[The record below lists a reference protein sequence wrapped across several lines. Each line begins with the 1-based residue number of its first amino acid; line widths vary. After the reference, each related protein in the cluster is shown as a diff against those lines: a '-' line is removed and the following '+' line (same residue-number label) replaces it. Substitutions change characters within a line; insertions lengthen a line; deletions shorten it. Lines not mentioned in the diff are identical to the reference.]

1 MDNGGFSIQ
10 DAMRFANSDAG
21 KQLFALLQQ
30 TRSQELNSAMEQAS
44 KGDMAKTKAAMQSLI
59 DDPRVKQLLRQVGE
73 KNG

>member
-10 DAMRFANSDAG
+10 DAMRFAKSDAG

-30 TRSQELNSAMEQAS
+30 TRSQELSSAMEQAS
-44 KGDMAKTKAAMQSLI
+44 KGDIEKTKAAMKGLME
-59 DDPRVKQLLRQVGE
+59 DPRVRQLLNQMGD